1 MNAYQLLELFGRHAV
16 VLEVDGEKLRCK
28 APRGFL
34 NDEMLQ
40 ALKQHKAELI
50 ALLSGTD
57 PAAIPRRAAGQTAV
71 ALSFS
76 QRQLWFLDQME
87 PGNAFYNVPTAVLLK
102 GVLDVS
108 ALERALNELIM
119 RHEILRTTFASVDGE
134 PRQIVHPAMP
144 LVMPGVDLRDLS
156 PTARQAHV
164 SMAVEQQAKAPFDL
178 ASGPL
183 LRASLLRLADE
194 EYLWL
199 YSVHHIIADGWSM
212 GVILQEVTALYGDFL
227 CGRGSSLAPLA
238 VQYADYACWQQQ
250 RLGDEALAGQLDFW
264 KRTLA
269 DAPPLLDMPADR
281 PRPTVQRYVGATF
294 SSTVDGTT
302 LRALNALARQTQG
315 TLFNVLIGALSVL
328 LWRHSGQRDLCIG
341 TPFANRSRPEIEP
354 LIGHFVNTQVIRQ
367 RLDPQQTFAELLR
380 EVRATLLDVHAHQDV
395 PFDRVVEAVNPPRDT
410 AYSPLFQVMM
420 VLQNTPGNAA
430 QMPGLSMTPYGTG
443 SATAKFDLAFEWV
456 ERDGVMSLLVEYNT
470 DLFDQTS
477 IERLSGHYRQLLEQV
492 ALNPKQPVG
501 ALTLISDAERAQIL
515 HEWNSPAPLAQPV
528 DCVHRLIEAQV
539 TRRQAECAVIFEGR
553 SLSYSQLNTQ
563 ANRLAHHLLTLGVGP
578 DVRVAV
584 CIERSLELPVALL
597 AVLKAGGAYVPLDPD
612 YPSGRLRHILDDTS
626 PVVLLAQ
633 GPTRKILR
641 EALQGADCEVP
652 ILDVQADAVLWAECP
667 SDNPQTQR
675 VGVNADHLAY
685 VLYTSGTTGL
695 PKGAMV
701 THRGLSNLLL
711 WCQQFCGECGSMLHK
726 IPFGFDASAWE
737 IFWPLLTGGRLVIA
751 RSGGHFE
758 PGYLAQV
765 VREQSVTAMVF
776 VPAML
781 QLFLEVEEVSA
792 CHTLK
797 DVFSGGGEL
806 SPAVARLFQ
815 QRLPHARLHNV
826 YGPTETTVISSVWT
840 LQPGADVPPRQ
851 LPIGRPIANTRFY
864 VLDER
869 DAPVPAGVTGQLHI
883 GGAGVA
889 RGYLGL
895 DELTAE
901 RFIDN
906 PFVAGDRLYR
916 SGDLARYRPDGQL
929 EFIGRNDFQVKLR
942 GIRLELSEIE
952 ARLDLFPGI
961 RTSVALIVGDTAQ
974 NQRLVACC
982 VTDSPV
988 DESALRAHLATTLS
1002 SAVMPSAYLW
1012 LDALPLT
1019 VNGKVDR
1026 AALAAQ
1032 ADQDLA
1038 DRQVNLGSPRDHIEL
1053 TLYQIWKDLLLV
1065 PQIGIRDNFFNV
1077 GGTSIAAI
1085 KMAYEIGRAFSVE
1098 VPVRVILGHPTI
1110 EALGGWLRSGASL
1123 AAAQDNLIEFRR
1135 GAGQRNVVCIHPA
1148 GGTAFCYLSLAKELP
1163 ESIGVYGVQS
1173 PGLNPGESTEPS
1185 VEAMA
1190 DAYLRR
1196 IAALTSQPLVLT
1208 GLSFGGL
1215 VAYEMA
1221 RRLTAAGH
1229 RQVTVVLL
1237 DT

>member
-57 PAAIPRRAAGQTAV
+57 SAAIPRRAVGLTALP
-71 ALSFS
+71 LSFS

-87 PGNAFYNVPTAVLLK
+87 PGNAFYNVPTAILLK
-102 GVLDVS
+102 GTLDVPV
-108 ALERALNELIM
+108 LEKALNELIM
-119 RHEILRTTFASVDGE
+119 RHEMLRTTFASVDGE
-134 PRQIVHPAMP
+134 PRQIVHPVMALAMP
-144 LVMPGVDLRDLS
+144 KVDLRDLS
-156 PTARQAHV
+156 PEAREVQV
-164 SMAVEQQAKAPFDL
+164 GMAVDREAKAPFDL
-178 ASGPL
+178 ACGPL
-183 LRASLLRLADE
+183 LRASLLRLADD

-212 GVILQEVTALYGDFL
+212 GVILHEVTTLYGDFL
-227 CGRGSSLAPLA
+227 RGQASSLAPLA

-250 RLGDEALAGQLDFW
+250 RLSGEALAGQLAFW
-264 KRTLA
+264 QRTLA

-281 PRPTVQRYVGATF
+281 PRPTVQRYAGATF
-294 SSTVDGTT
+294 SSTVDGST
-302 LRALNALARQTQG
+302 LRGLNALARQTQG

-367 RLDPQQTFAELLR
+367 RLDAQQTFAELLR

-395 PFDRVVEAVNPPRDT
+395 PFDRVVEAVNPQRDT
-410 AYSPLFQVMM
+410 GYSPLFQVMM
-420 VLQNTPGNAA
+420 VLQNTPGTAV

-456 ERDGVMSLLVEYNT
+456 ERDGALNLLVEYNT
-470 DLFDQTS
+470 DLFDQAS
-477 IERLSGHYRQLLEQV
+477 IERLSGHYRHLLEQV
-492 ALNPKQPVG
+492 ALDPKQPVG
-501 ALTLISDAERAQIL
+501 ALTLITEAEREQIL
-515 HEWNSPAPLAQPV
+515 HDWNSPAALTQSV

-539 TRRQAECAVIFEGR
+539 ARREDECAVIFEGQ
-553 SLSYSQLNTQ
+553 SLSYSQLNSQ
-563 ANRLAHHLLTLGVGP
+563 ANRLAQHLLTLGVGP

-612 YPSGRLRHILDDTS
+612 YPSGRLRHIIDDTC
-626 PVVLLAQ
+626 PVVLLAL

-652 ILDVQADAVLWAECP
+652 ILDVQADAVLWAQCSP
-667 SDNPQTQR
+667 DNPDPQR
-675 VGVNADHLAY
+675 VRVNADHLAY

-711 WCQQFCGECGSMLHK
+711 WCQQFCGERGSMLHK

-751 RSGGHFE
+751 RPGGHFE

-792 CHTLK
+792 CHSLK

-815 QRLPHARLHNV
+815 KRLPHARLHNV

-840 LQPGADVPPRQ
+840 LQPGAEVPPRQ
-851 LPIGRPIANTRFY
+851 LAIGRPIANTRFY

-869 DAPVPAGVTGQLHI
+869 NAPVPAGVTGQLHI
-883 GGAGVA
+883 GGVGVA
-889 RGYLGL
+889 RGYMGL
-895 DELTAE
+895 AELTAE

-929 EFIGRNDFQVKLR
+929 EFLGRNDFQVKLR

-961 RTSVALIVGDTAQ
+961 RSSVALIVGDTAQ

-982 VTDSPV
+982 VADGAV

-1002 SAVMPSAYLW
+1002 SAVMPSTYLW

-1026 AALAAQ
+1026 VALATL
-1032 ADQDLA
+1032 ADQDL
-1038 DRQVNLGSPRDHIEL
+1038 
-1053 TLYQIWKDLLLV
+1053 
-1065 PQIGIRDNFFNV
+1065 
-1077 GGTSIAAI
+1077 
-1085 KMAYEIGRAFSVE
+1085 
-1098 VPVRVILGHPTI
+1098 
-1110 EALGGWLRSGASL
+1110 
-1123 AAAQDNLIEFRR
+1123 
-1135 GAGQRNVVCIHPA
+1135 
-1148 GGTAFCYLSLAKELP
+1148 
-1163 ESIGVYGVQS
+1163 
-1173 PGLNPGESTEPS
+1173 
-1185 VEAMA
+1185 
-1190 DAYLRR
+1190 
-1196 IAALTSQPLVLT
+1196 
-1208 GLSFGGL
+1208 
-1215 VAYEMA
+1215 
-1221 RRLTAAGH
+1221 
-1229 RQVTVVLL
+1229 
-1237 DT
+1237 

>member
-16 VLEVDGEKLRCK
+16 VLEVDGDKLRCK

-71 ALSFS
+71 PLSFS

-102 GVLDVS
+102 GALDVPV
-108 ALERALNELIM
+108 LERALNELIM

-134 PRQIVHPAMP
+134 PRQLVHPAMP

-156 PTARQAHV
+156 PTARDAHV
-164 SMAVEQQAKAPFDL
+164 SMAVEQEAKAPFDL

-212 GVILQEVTALYGDFL
+212 GVILQEVTTVYGDFL
-227 CGRGSSLAPLA
+227 RGQASSLAPLA

-250 RLGDEALAGQLDFW
+250 RLSDEALAGQLDFW

-395 PFDRVVEAVNPPRDT
+395 PFDRVVEAVNPQRDT

-430 QMPGLSMTPYGTG
+430 QMQGLSMTPYGTG

-456 ERDGVMSLLVEYNT
+456 ERDGVLSLLVEYNT

-501 ALTLISDAERAQIL
+501 ALTLISDAEREQIL
-515 HEWNSPAPLAQPV
+515 HAWNSPAPLAQPV

-553 SLSYSQLNTQ
+553 SLSYSQLNSQ

-584 CIERSLELPVALL
+584 CIERSLELPVAVL

-641 EALQGADCEVP
+641 EALQGTDCEVP

-667 SDNPQTQR
+667 SDNPQPQR

-711 WCQQFCGECGSMLHK
+711 WCQQFCGEHGSMLHK

-751 RSGGHFE
+751 RPGGHFE

-792 CHTLK
+792 CLSLK

-815 QRLPHARLHNV
+815 ERLPHARLHNV

-840 LQPGADVPPRQ
+840 LEPGAEVPPRQ

-883 GGAGVA
+883 GGVGVA
-889 RGYLGL
+889 RGYLGQ

-929 EFIGRNDFQVKLR
+929 EFLGRNDFQVKLR

-982 VTDSPV
+982 VTDSTV

-1002 SAVMPSAYLW
+1002 SAVMPSAFLW

-1026 AALAAQ
+1026 AALAAL

-1077 GGTSIAAI
+1077 
-1085 KMAYEIGRAFSVE
+1085 
-1098 VPVRVILGHPTI
+1098 
-1110 EALGGWLRSGASL
+1110 
-1123 AAAQDNLIEFRR
+1123 
-1135 GAGQRNVVCIHPA
+1135 
-1148 GGTAFCYLSLAKELP
+1148 
-1163 ESIGVYGVQS
+1163 
-1173 PGLNPGESTEPS
+1173 
-1185 VEAMA
+1185 
-1190 DAYLRR
+1190 
-1196 IAALTSQPLVLT
+1196 
-1208 GLSFGGL
+1208 
-1215 VAYEMA
+1215 
-1221 RRLTAAGH
+1221 AGH
-1229 RQVTVVLL
+1229 RLRRSRWPTKLAGRSASRCL
-1237 DT
+1237 CA